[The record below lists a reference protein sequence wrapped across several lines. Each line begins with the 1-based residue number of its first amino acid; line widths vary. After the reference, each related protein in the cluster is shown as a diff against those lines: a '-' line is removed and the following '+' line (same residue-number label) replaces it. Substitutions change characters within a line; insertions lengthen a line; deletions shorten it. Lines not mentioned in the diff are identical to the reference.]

1 MKKLLKEFK
10 SLFYRSREIDL
21 LNQCTNDHY
30 NTITVLST
38 ENNDLKTQI
47 SLLNT
52 ENNDLKTQISLLN
65 TEIASM
71 REFIKSDEETIK
83 REEADKNYWISVGN
97 RRWEKMIE
105 AQDDLTHL
113 KDHYNALA
121 LQLKYTRLVG
131 CIFMVIS
138 IIQSLY
144 VIRECL

>member
-30 NTITVLST
+30 NTITVLS
-38 ENNDLKTQI
+38 
-47 SLLNT
+47 T

>member
-1 MKKLLKEFK
+1 MIKLLNEFK
-10 SLFYRSREIDL
+10 SLFCKGREVDI
-21 LNQCTNDHY
+21 LNHCIKGHLD
-30 NTITVLST
+30 TITVLS
-38 ENNDLKTQI
+38 
-47 SLLNT
+47 T

-131 CIFMVIS
+131 CIFMIIS